1 MESIREIYKI
11 GHGPSSSHTMGPRK
25 AASIFLE
32 KNLAADHFQVTLFGS
47 LAATGKGHLT
57 DAAVNEV
64 FIKQKL
70 DIIWQPEIILPKH
83 PNAMKLEAFSQE
95 DVLLDEWTVYSIG
108 GGAITDDHSK
118 SETTFVYP
126 LNSMDDILKWCHE
139 NGKQFWEYVEEIE
152 GPEVWNF
159 LKEIWAVMEDSIK
172 RGTEKEGTLPGG
184 LKLPRKSHLFM
195 IKAQNFS
202 GPFKKRSQLFAY
214 ALAVSEENAS
224 GGLIVAA
231 PTCGACGV
239 LPAVLKYFRKV
250 YKTELPQIYK
260 ALATAGL
267 IGNLVKYNASI
278 SGAEVGCQGEVGTA
292 CAMASAAAAQLMGG
306 TINQIEYAAE
316 MGMEHH
322 LGLTCDP
329 VAGLVQIPCIERNAM
344 AAERALAHNTYAL
357 MSDGRHRISFDEVV
371 DTMYQTGKD
380 LPSYY
385 RETSLG
391 GLARF
396 NAMPKKTD

>member
-1 MESIREIYKI
+1 MESIKEIYKI

-25 AASIFLE
+25 AADIFLK
-32 KNLAADHFQVTLFGS
+32 KNALVDHFQITLYGS

-64 FIKQKL
+64 FKNKKL
-70 DIIWQPEIILPKH
+70 EIIWKPEIILPKH
-83 PNAMKLEAFSQE
+83 PNAMKLEAFSPE
-95 DVLLDEWTVYSIG
+95 KELMSEWTIYSIG
-108 GGAITDDHSK
+108 GGSIIDDF
-118 SETTFVYP
+118 SEAETKHIYP
-126 LNSMDDILKWCHE
+126 LQTMNEILYWCHN
-139 NGKQFWEYVEEIE
+139 NGKQLWEFVEETE
-152 GPEVWNF
+152 GPEIWDH
-159 LKEIWAVMEDSIK
+159 LKEVWTVMEDSII
-172 RGTEKEGTLPGG
+172 RGTSKEGTLPGG
-184 LKLPRKSHLFM
+184 LKLPRKSHSFLS
-195 IKAQNFS
+195 KAQNFS

-239 LPAVLKYFRKV
+239 LPAILKYFRKV
-250 YKTELPQIYK
+250 YKTELQEIYK

-267 IGNLVKYNASI
+267 IGNLVKNNASI

-292 CAMASAAAAQLMGG
+292 CAMASGAAAQLMGG

-316 MGMEHH
+316 MGLEHH

-357 MSDGRHRISFDEVV
+357 LSDGRHRISFDEVV
-371 DTMYQTGKD
+371 ETMYQTGKD
-380 LPSYY
+380 LPSFY

-391 GLARF
+391 GLAKF
-396 NAMPKKTD
+396 NALPKN